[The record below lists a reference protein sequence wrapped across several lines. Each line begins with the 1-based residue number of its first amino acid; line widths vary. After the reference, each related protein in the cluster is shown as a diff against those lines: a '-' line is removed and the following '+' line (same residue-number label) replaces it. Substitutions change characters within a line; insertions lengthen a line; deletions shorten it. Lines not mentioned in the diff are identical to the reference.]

1 MSFQGATSEAL
12 LREAAVDA
20 LVIPAAHATADG
32 IAVSATVVAVGGGDT
47 GRLLGASPLVT
58 LPGSVERL
66 ALRPPSV
73 AARIAGVALAD
84 TLRLGLDPAGRFQT
98 SLRLSGERSPFGD
111 WFLGQVAE
119 HLTAR
124 LAERPLYVTRPLR
137 QADGAGKPVG
147 LRLEAEIWD
156 HGGRVE
162 VHLRATAKTVEA
174 RASAGLDAAAIPAH
188 FQPLT
193 PGGGR
198 LGTGYRMSDGAAA
211 VGPELRR
218 DELGVAAEAIARA
231 LLIDEALDRT
241 SAIPPVART
250 RDDVAN
256 AWSRLSDAVPY
267 GEAWSGAATGPNAAA
282 RRLQARVA
290 RIGGPHAP
298 DLTAV
303 LERAVYKPGE
313 PLSVRANVARGR
325 AFLAVYVWQ
334 ADGGVVRIAP
344 NDGRAPVTIDA
355 GQRVDLPGS
364 RDAGV
369 AVSPMPGVAE
379 SLEAVIVVASS
390 VPFVPDHLAPIL
402 GGTPGASLQ
411 GAVSAGAFLDRV
423 AGLDRTRVRLA
434 ILPYRARRGD

>member
-1 MSFQGATSEAL
+1 MAVILVRRAPLLALLAVLLIAVRAAVAAEGWAGPFTTVASAVWQAVGEGRRIAARPLDPDTTGLPPELAAELDAALAAALLRTAPASGGLVDRSGLPASWEEAMSFQGATSEAL

-20 LVIPAAHATADG
+20 LVVPAAHATADG

-58 LPGSVERL
+58 LPGSIERL

-137 QADGAGKPVG
+137 NADGTGRSVG

-156 HGGRVE
+156 HGGRVD
-162 VHLRATAKTVEA
+162 VHLRATAKAVEA
-174 RASAGLDAAAIPAH
+174 RASARLEVAAIPAH
-188 FQPLT
+188 FRPLT
-193 PGGGR
+193 PSGGR

-241 SAIPPVART
+241 SAVPPVART

-256 AWSRLSDAVPY
+256 AWSRLSDAVP
-267 GEAWSGAATGPNAAA
+267 
-282 RRLQARVA
+282 
-290 RIGGPHAP
+290 
-298 DLTAV
+298 
-303 LERAVYKPGE
+303 
-313 PLSVRANVARGR
+313 
-325 AFLAVYVWQ
+325 
-334 ADGGVVRIAP
+334 
-344 NDGRAPVTIDA
+344 
-355 GQRVDLPGS
+355 
-364 RDAGV
+364 
-369 AVSPMPGVAE
+369 
-379 SLEAVIVVASS
+379 
-390 VPFVPDHLAPIL
+390 
-402 GGTPGASLQ
+402 
-411 GAVSAGAFLDRV
+411 
-423 AGLDRTRVRLA
+423 
-434 ILPYRARRGD
+434 